1 MTGAVQEDG
10 ARKQKAFTEWESI
23 YSRLRDCLRQ
33 GVTSCVIKGKLPL
46 ACRDRYF
53 VSGIN

>member
-1 MTGAVQEDG
+1 MQEDT

-23 YSRLRDCLRQ
+23 YCRLRSCLRE
-33 GVTSCVIKGKLPL
+33 GVTWCVIKGKLPA
-46 ACRDRYF
+46 ACKDRYF